1 MLQCKFISS
10 TFTEATFVSLS
21 LRQFKFCVSGIV
33 ASSSLPEI
41 ARCWRGERNAV
52 PLNKDEF
59 CALGNRLKVDGSVLG
74 LFSARRVSAS
84 VQPSWTHQTL
94 SCRVPATSQL
104 FCCCSPPPPLFLEAY
119 LPCHASRSS
128 ASAKMCF
135 SFFFFFFGNISPG
148 GSSVK
153 TRLLPFGASLD
164 LLVWTHPL
172 LQRDERLLRDLNCG
186 CLPGRGEHRRGEGS
200 AWGFANVRFESWRLW
215 RGNFHCS
222 RWWTHDYREHLVTH
236 MCHTDTVEYCDIMF
250 SYAVSIITNTVV

>member
-21 LRQFKFCVSGIV
+21 LRQLKKNLFAGIV

-41 ARCWRGERNAV
+41 ARCWQGERNAV

-59 CALGNRLKVDGSVLG
+59 CALGNRLNVDGVLHGSVLR
-74 LFSARRVSAS
+74 LFSAQRVSAP

-104 FCCCSPPPPLFLEAY
+104 FCCCFSLFPLLFSWKATCLARLHAPLPLQKCVFL
-119 LPCHASRSS
+119 LLLL
-128 ASAKMCF
+128 
-135 SFFFFFFGNISPG
+135 FFFGNISPD

-153 TRLLPFGASLD
+153 TCLLPFGASLD

-172 LQRDERLLRDLNCG
+172 LQRELGSNQRWKTAERLKLWL
-186 CLPGRGEHRRGEGS
+186 S
-200 AWGFANVRFESWRLW
+200 AWQGRTQEGERICMGL
-215 RGNFHCS
+215 CK
-222 RWWTHDYREHLVTH
+222 
-236 MCHTDTVEYCDIMF
+236 C
-250 SYAVSIITNTVV
+250 

>member
-104 FCCCSPPPPLFLEAY
+104 FCCCSPPLLFSWKPTCLATLHAPLPLQKCVFL
-119 LPCHASRSS
+119 S
-128 ASAKMCF
+128 F
-135 SFFFFFFGNISPG
+135 SF
-148 GSSVK
+148 
-153 TRLLPFGASLD
+153 SLVTF
-164 LLVWTHPL
+164 LLVGAQSKHACCPL
-172 LQRDERLLRDLNCG
+172 
-186 CLPGRGEHRRGEGS
+186 
-200 AWGFANVRFESWRLW
+200 
-215 RGNFHCS
+215 
-222 RWWTHDYREHLVTH
+222 EHLLT
-236 MCHTDTVEYCDIMF
+236 F
-250 SYAVSIITNTVV
+250 